1 MGVPPTIE
9 ELKREKIIP
18 HVFPDENV
26 NLTVDMYISF
36 KSGKEVNHG
45 NILDLAG
52 TGSVPR
58 NIKFS
63 EAPPDDYCYILF
75 MIDPDFPSRRRPDGR
90 DYVHWAVSG
99 IKSKELIKGT
109 DKNCITLLPYV
120 GPSIKK
126 GTGLHRISFI
136 LSLMKEENKDNISGV
151 PLYRGEHYIT
161 RVKFNNCQSAYNVIQ
176 MNDMKIVGFNW
187 CQIEA

>member
-1 MGVPPTIE
+1 MAIPTIE

-18 HVFPDENV
+18 HVFPNENI
-26 NLTVDMYISF
+26 NLNVEISISF
-36 KSGKEVNHG
+36 KSGRDVKYG
-45 NILDLAG
+45 NVLNLSG

-58 NIKFS
+58 NVSFS
-63 EAPPDDYCYILF
+63 ETPPDGYCYILF
-75 MIDPDFPSRRRPDGR
+75 MVDPDFPSRKRPDGKE
-90 DYVHWAVSG
+90 YVHWVVSG

-136 LSLMKEENKDNISGV
+136 LSLIKEEDKDNITGV
-151 PLYRGEHYIT
+151 PVYRGEKYIT
-161 RVKFNNCQSAYNVIQ
+161 RVKFNNYQSTYNIAQV
-176 MNDMKIVGFNW
+176 NNMKIVGFNW